1 MNGNWL
7 SKAVRFGGRI
17 RFKRVRP
24 RETFRRNES
33 GSVAIEF
40 AFVSVVF
47 FAILFGI
54 ITFGFMF
61 GTRIALSYAVAEGG
75 RAAMAGLNTSERQTL
90 ATTAINDAL
99 NAYSPLVDP
108 GKATITF
115 DTSGTNDSIMKIAIA
130 YSDDRFSSM
139 PFVPSLGDLPP
150 VETTFVV
157 ADPSG

>member
-1 MNGNWL
+1 MKICRLNNAWD
-7 SKAVRFGGRI
+7 RI
-17 RFKRVRP
+17 RYSRMRS
-24 RETFRRNES
+24 RALFRRNES

-54 ITFGFMF
+54 FTFGFEF

-75 RAAMAGLNTSERQTL
+75 RAAMGGLNKTERESL
-90 ATTAINDAL
+90 ATTAIDDAL

-108 GKATITF
+108 TKATISFT
-115 DTSGTNDSIMKIAIA
+115 TSGTNNSVMKISIA
-130 YSDDRFSSM
+130 YSDNRFTSM

>member
-1 MNGNWL
+1 MI
-7 SKAVRFGGRI
+7 SVRFNGALSLRDRI
-17 RFKRVRP
+17 QYRWMRSRVHL
-24 RETFRRNES
+24 RRSES

-54 ITFGFMF
+54 ITFGFEF

-75 RAAMAGLNTSERQTL
+75 RAAMAGLNTTERESL
-90 ATTAINDAL
+90 ATDAINDAL
-99 NAYSPLVDP
+99 DAYSPLVDP
-108 GKATITF
+108 DKATISF
-115 DTSGTNDSIMKIAIA
+115 DLSGTNDSVMKIAIA

-157 ADPSG
+157 SDPSS

>member
-1 MNGNWL
+1 MNSYPLNETVSLWD
-7 SKAVRFGGRI
+7 RI
-17 RFKRVRP
+17 RRR
-24 RETFRRNES
+24 RIRSRATFRRNES

-75 RAAMAGLNTSERQTL
+75 RAAMAGLNTSERETL
-90 ATTAINDAL
+90 ATTAISDAL

-108 GKATITF
+108 AKATITF
-115 DTSGTNDSIMKIAIA
+115 NTSGTNDSVMKITIA
-130 YSDDRFSSM
+130 YSDNRFTSM

>member
-1 MNGNWL
+1 MYSVWL
-7 SKAVRFGGRI
+7 NNASSLWGRI
-17 RFKRVRP
+17 RCRRIRS

>member
-1 MNGNWL
+1 MTSFRL
-7 SKAVRFGGRI
+7 SNASYLWDRVRFR
-17 RFKRVRP
+17 RMRSRAA
-24 RETFRRNES
+24 FRWNES

-75 RAAMAGLNTSERQTL
+75 RAAMAGLNTGERETL

-108 GKATITF
+108 AKASITF
-115 DTSGTNDSIMKIAIA
+115 DTSGTNNSVMKITIA
-130 YSDDRFSSM
+130 YSDNRFTSM